1 MTPFWAQNRLR
12 KPVAFPVTF
21 QCNIFSLFLSAK
33 NESITVLVT
42 GDACHNR
49 NIFDVL
55 TIVYMYITVFGLR
68 RRALWYTGTFRPTP
82 TIHLSPSYHHP
93 LWAGYATSAHSNPST
108 PSGPS
113 R

>member
-12 KPVAFPVTF
+12 KPGAFPVTF
-21 QCNIFSLFLSAK
+21 ECNSFSLFLSAN

-49 NIFDVL
+49 SIFDVL
-55 TIVYMYITVFGLR
+55 TTMYMYITAFGLR
-68 RRALWYTGTFRPTP
+68 RRAVWYTGTFIPTP
-82 TIHLSPSYHHP
+82 TIRISPSNHP

-108 PSGPS
+108 PSDPS
-113 R
+113 S